1 MLIFDLESN
10 GLLDTMSRI
19 HCMVISDGVTRTR
32 YRPEDVD
39 DGVHRLL
46 KAIENDEP
54 ICGHNIIDFDIP
66 AIQKVFP
73 WFIIPRNKRH
83 LVVDTLVLSRLIYS
97 NINDIDAGLIRSGKL
112 PGKLFGSHSLKA
124 WGYRL
129 GELKGTY
136 AEDTDDAWAVF
147 SEEMLDYNDQDV
159 VVTEKLYN
167 KLIAKEYSTV
177 AIQLE
182 HEAQWLMS
190 QQERNGFPFDEAK
203 ARELEVTLRSRAAI
217 LDAQLRKAV
226 PPIPDKIFIPKKDNK
241 ARGYKAGVPVQKY
254 KDFNPNSR
262 QQIEWIITKHF
273 GYIPDNEE
281 LFDDEGQTRL
291 KIDDVTFGYLKNDE
305 AAPKEVRELSAI
317 FEEYLMVSKR
327 LGQLA
332 DGKQAWLGCIGEDG
346 NIHGS
351 VNPNGAVTGR
361 ATHSQPNVAQVPK
374 VGSPYGKECR
384 GLFRVPK
391 GWTQAGIDASGL
403 ELRCLA
409 HFLFPYDNGHY
420 ADTVVYGDVHTLNQQ
435 AAGLPT
441 RDNAKTFIYAFLYGA
456 GDAKI
461 GKIVGG
467 DAKDGKRLKREFL
480 KKTPAIA
487 ELKKAIENAL
497 IAESHHGQ
505 IKKWKRRF
513 LKGLDGRILHVRSLH
528 SALNLLLQSAGAL
541 ICKKWIVRLEERLVE
556 RGLTHGWDGD
566 FAYLAW
572 VHDEVQ
578 IACRTKEIAEIVV
591 AEAQAAMRDAQAFF
605 KFRTQLDTEG
615 KVGLNWAECH

>member
-1 MLIFDLESN
+1 MLIFDLEAN
-10 GLLDTMSRI
+10 GLLDTLTKI
-19 HCMVISDGVTRTR
+19 HCLVISDGNERTC
-32 YRPEDVD
+32 YRPHEVEE
-39 DGVHRLL
+39 GVKRLYN
-46 KAIENDEP
+46 AVMSGEEI
-54 ICGHNIIDFDIP
+54 IGHNIIDYDIP
-66 AIQKVFP
+66 AMNKVFP
-73 WFIIPRNKRH
+73 WFTVPYNKRSF
-83 LVVDTLVLSRLIYS
+83 VVDTLVLSRLIYS
-97 NINDIDAGLIRSGKL
+97 NINDIDAGMLRSGKL
-112 PGKLFGSHSLKA
+112 PGKLYGSHSLKA

-136 AEDTDDAWAVF
+136 AEDTEDAWAVF
-147 SEEMLDYNDQDV
+147 SEEMLTYNEQDV
-159 VVTEKLYN
+159 VVTQKLYEKLKSKNYSP
-167 KLIAKEYSTV
+167 IAI
-177 AIQLE
+177 ALE
-182 HEAQWLMS
+182 HQAQWLMC

-262 QQIEWIITKHF
+262 QQIEWVITKHF
-273 GYIPDNEE
+273 GYVPDNEE
-281 LFDDEGQTRL
+281 LFDDEGRTRL

-332 DGKQAWLGCIGEDG
+332 DGRQAWLSCVGEDG

-361 ATHSQPNVAQVPK
+361 ATHSQPNVAQVPR

-384 GLFRVPK
+384 ELFRVPE
-391 GWTQAGIDASGL
+391 GWVQAGIDACGL
-403 ELRCLA
+403 ELRCLG
-409 HFLFPYDNGHY
+409 HFMYPYDNGEY
-420 ADTVVYGDVHTLNQQ
+420 AHTVVYGDIHTLNQQ

-441 RDNAKTFIYAFLYGA
+441 RNDAKTFIYAFLYGA

-467 DAKDGKRLKREFL
+467 DAKDGKRLKKEFL
-480 KKTPAIA
+480 AKTPAIA
-487 ELKKAIENAL
+487 QLKKAIENAL
-497 IAESHHGQ
+497 VAESHHGQ
-505 IKKWKRRF
+505 IKKWKRKY

-541 ICKKWIVRLEERLVE
+541 ICKKWIVRLEERLIE
-556 RGLTHGWDGD
+556 RGLKHGWEGD

-578 IACRTKEIAEIVV
+578 VACRTKDIAEIVV
-591 AEAQAAMRDAQAFF
+591 AEAQNAMRDTQAFF
-605 KFRTQLDTEG
+605 NFRVQLDTEG
-615 KVGLNWAECH
+615 KIGLNWAECH